1 MMRLRKSFV
10 MPVMRELS
18 LSRCATFNRTR
29 ADRDEWR
36 MRVRERRNSW
46 HDRID
51 AARAS
56 PL

>member
-1 MMRLRKSFV
+1 